1 MGICDYGMVPL
12 PHHTLCSGGKV
23 EKYCYVFLV
32 MHQYTVEYDADN
44 VPIHETKEIGL
55 YSKKE
60 LADAA
65 VKRFSG
71 LVGFSSYPNDF
82 HVMKRRC
89 YYHDQAS
96 CHPKSKAAV
105 YRPYHEY
112 YIPQEDCDFITHGAF
127 FVDKEAVEA
136 VLEDWKK
143 DKELAEY
150 PEGFAVIEYTVD
162 EDIRLWSEGF
172 NRD

>member
-1 MGICDYGMVPL
+1 M
-12 PHHTLCSGGKV
+12 
-23 EKYCYVFLV
+23 EKYCYVYLV

-44 VPIHETKEIGL
+44 LPIHDTKEIGL

-82 HVMKRRC
+82 HMMKRRC
-89 YYHDQAS
+89 YYDDQS
-96 CHPKSKAAV
+96 SWKLTSKATV

-112 YIPQEDCDFITHGAF
+112 YIPQEDCDFITRGAF
-127 FVDKEAVEA
+127 FANRDEADA

-143 DKELAEY
+143 DKALAEH
-150 PEGFAVIEYTVD
+150 PEGFAVIDYTVD
-162 EDIRLWSEGF
+162 TDIRLWSEGF